1 MKLYLKKE
9 IDMEI
14 QLFVKDQEEYTV
26 ELNEYQTDTSFTESI
41 ATERK
46 TNKSSSKK
54 DKIQIE
60 LGKEKISGHMDL
72 NFKKDAKFN
81 RKISLSTL
89 VKFQKR

>member
-41 ATERK
+41 AT
-46 TNKSSSKK
+46 
-54 DKIQIE
+54 
-60 LGKEKISGHMDL
+60 
-72 NFKKDAKFN
+72 
-81 RKISLSTL
+81 
-89 VKFQKR
+89 